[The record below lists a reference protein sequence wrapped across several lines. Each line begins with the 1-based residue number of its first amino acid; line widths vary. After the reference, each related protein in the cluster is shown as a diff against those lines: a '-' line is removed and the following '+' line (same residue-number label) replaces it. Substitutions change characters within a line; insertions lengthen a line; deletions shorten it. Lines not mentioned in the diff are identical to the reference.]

1 MIDKFVKKNKNSSS
15 YTSLGQIKYLSLLKY
30 SYALIGNSSSGI
42 IETPHFKK
50 PTLNIG
56 ERQKGRLISE
66 NIINCRPNLF
76 DLHKAFKKIN
86 SKLFKKKIKS
96 MRDPFDKGNTS
107 KLIIK
112 KLEKIILPKEIKKD
126 FIDI

>member
-1 MIDKFVKKNKNSSS
+1 
-15 YTSLGQIKYLSLLKY
+15 
-30 SYALIGNSSSGI
+30 
-42 IETPHFKK
+42 
-50 PTLNIG
+50 
-56 ERQKGRLISE
+56 
-66 NIINCRPNLF
+66 
-76 DLHKAFKKIN
+76 
-86 SKLFKKKIKS
+86 